1 MYVYCSLLILAILS
15 MISLKR
21 CSTTGVG
28 EIGGIVKSADTVYVA
43 IEYSP
48 LSLYMYDDTLGGF
61 NNDLLKL
68 IERNENIAVKLI
80 PVVSLSES
88 LEQLDAGRFDILAAQ
103 VPVTAEFRE
112 KYIFSDSIYLDKQVL
127 VQKRDSLGQYSVKS
141 QLDLAGDTLC
151 VVSGSPVVDRIN
163 NLSDEIGDTIRVQL
177 EDKYGQEQLFMM
189 VATGDIKYA
198 VISEKIAKTLAPNY
212 SNVSIN
218 TAISFNQFHSWM
230 LKKSNVELRDSLN
243 TWLNRARQTEEYQEI
258 YSKYFN

>member
-1 MYVYCSLLILAILS
+1 MFVYCSLLILAVLA

-21 CSTTGVG
+21 CSNQGFG
-28 EIGGIVKSADTVYVA
+28 SINEMVKNSDTVYVA

-68 IERNENIAVKLI
+68 IELKEHVAIKMI

-88 LEQLDAGRFDILAAQ
+88 LSQLEKGQYDILAAQ

-127 VQKRDSLGQYSVKS
+127 VQKRDSLGRYNVKS
-141 QLDLAGDTLC
+141 QLDLAGETLC
-151 VVSGSPVVDRIN
+151 VVSGSPVVDRIK
-163 NLSDEIGDTIRVQL
+163 NLSDEIGDTIRYKL

-198 VISEKIAKTLAPNY
+198 VISEKIAKTLSPKY
-212 SNVSIN
+212 PNVSIN

-230 LKKSNVELRDSLN
+230 LNKSSVELRDSLN
-243 TWLNRARQTEEYQEI
+243 SWLNRVRHTEEYSHI
-258 YSKYFN
+258 YSKYFD

>member
-1 MYVYCSLLILAILS
+1 MFVYCSLLVVAILA

-21 CSTTGVG
+21 CSNQGFNNDFG
-28 EIGGIVKSADTVYVA
+28 MVKSSDTVYVA

-68 IERNENIAVKLI
+68 IERKENVSIKMI

-88 LEQLDAGRFDILAAQ
+88 LAQLEDGKYDILAAQ

-127 VQKRDSLGQYSVKS
+127 VQKRDTLGQFNVKS
-141 QLDLAGDTLC
+141 QLDLAGETLC
-151 VVSGSPVVDRIN
+151 VVSGSPVVDRIK
-163 NLSDEIGDTIRVQL
+163 NLSDEIGDTIRYKL
-177 EDKYGQEQLFMM
+177 EEKYGQEQLFMM

-198 VISEKIAKTLAPNY
+198 VISEKIAKTLSPNY
-212 SNVSIN
+212 PNVSIN
-218 TAISFNQFHSWM
+218 TAVSFNQFQSWI
-230 LKKSNVELRDSLN
+230 LNKSNVEMRDSLN
-243 TWLNRARQTEEYQEI
+243 VWLNRVRQTEVYKDI